1 MTSIKIKRVYED
13 FEESDGYR
21 VLVDRLWPRG
31 MKKENLHYDLW
42 AKDITPSSTLR
53 KWYHQNMNENWE
65 AFVSAYQKELDNV
78 PDMGSY
84 IDELKKHPVVTLLY
98 ASKDSTHNHAIVLKN
113 YLEALLELAR

>member
-31 MKKENLHYDLW
+31 MRKENLHYDLW

-53 KWYHQNMNENWE
+53 KWYHQNMDENWE
-65 AFVSAYQKELDNV
+65 AFISAYQKELDNV
-78 PDMGSY
+78 SDMGSY

-98 ASKDSTHNHAIVLKN
+98 ASKDSTHNHAIILQS
-113 YLEALLELAR
+113 YLEALLGHAR

>member
-1 MTSIKIKRVYED
+1 MSSIKIKRVYED

-31 MKKENLHYDLW
+31 MKKENLHYDLL

-53 KWYHQNMNENWE
+53 KWYHQNMDENWE
-65 AFVSAYQKELDNV
+65 AFVSSYQKELDNV

-98 ASKDSTHNHAIVLKN
+98 ASKDSTHNHAIILQS
-113 YLEALLELAR
+113 YLEALLEHAR